1 MLISKILYAVL
12 LCILIIFWILYRGT
26 LSLQLF
32 ILAAAVPFVM
42 LGIVLIQRFLLDAA
56 VRRSSAEVRKGDT
69 FQWIL
74 QLRNR
79 SLIPVSNAEVQLE
92 YGSNLEGAAHRMK
105 LGVSLLSL
113 NTQKVKLTFHAGTCG
128 MMEMRLCSVKI
139 YDPLR
144 LFSQT
149 IRFRAS
155 DTFLV
160 MPECME
166 LELTEHQFS
175 EAAEEDNPEYSKNK
189 SGDDPSEVFEIH
201 EYRSGDAVSRI
212 HWKLSSKLDEL
223 MVKAYSLPIPSNT
236 LLMPDYRMVGNGA
249 DGCARLDTM
258 LSAVYA
264 VSNEFRSQSLSHSAL
279 WYRNA
284 QNAFAVCQ
292 LTEPEDT
299 EEMLRQILQ
308 NTPSD
313 YDPEA
318 MLDVIEQ
325 EVRAARIILFTPKLD
340 DRLIALLPQL
350 SNHRA
355 LTIFYVIS
363 GGESEELP
371 AGAEGYDCVPVRIL
385 SEALEDDSHP
395 DREGEDEC

>member
-1 MLISKILYAVL
+1 MLIPKILYAVL
-12 LCILIIFWILYRGT
+12 LCILVIFWILYRGT

-79 SLIPVSNAEVQLE
+79 SLIPVSNAEIQLE

-223 MVKAYSLPIPSNT
+223 M
-236 LLMPDYRMVGNGA
+236 
-249 DGCARLDTM
+249 
-258 LSAVYA
+258 
-264 VSNEFRSQSLSHSAL
+264 
-279 WYRNA
+279 
-284 QNAFAVCQ
+284 
-292 LTEPEDT
+292 
-299 EEMLRQILQ
+299 
-308 NTPSD
+308 
-313 YDPEA
+313 
-318 MLDVIEQ
+318 
-325 EVRAARIILFTPKLD
+325 
-340 DRLIALLPQL
+340 
-350 SNHRA
+350 
-355 LTIFYVIS
+355 
-363 GGESEELP
+363 
-371 AGAEGYDCVPVRIL
+371 
-385 SEALEDDSHP
+385 
-395 DREGEDEC
+395 